1 MIQVNNE
8 VQALINEADSCD
20 RINTFFYNNED
31 CSEEMNKIYRL
42 ERFNRLHFVMRKNQ
56 IAYELTAWEK
66 TFEGKNIKTP
76 NGVGKIQ
83 LSERGI
89 AFRESNGKLT
99 PAFFIVIENDRWNT
113 HLYTIDE
120 LEVL

>member
-31 CSEEMNKIYRL
+31 CLEEMNKLFRL
-42 ERFNRLHFVMRKNQ
+42 ERVNRFHFVMRKNQ
-56 IAYELTAWEK
+56 IACELMAWEK

-83 LSERGI
+83 LSEHGI
-89 AFRESNGKLT
+89 SFRESNGKLT